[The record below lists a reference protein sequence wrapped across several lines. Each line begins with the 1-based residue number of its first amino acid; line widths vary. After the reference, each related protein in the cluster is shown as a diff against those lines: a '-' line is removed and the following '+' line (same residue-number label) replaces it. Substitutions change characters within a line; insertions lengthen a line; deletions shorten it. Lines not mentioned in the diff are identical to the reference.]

1 MSTQRLRRRPG
12 HRDDRA
18 DVWDAPLPPGAAA
31 VLALQRTAGNAATV
45 RALARAPIDTTQD
58 LTSPVYAGQP
68 ALEAAFDNAPPLA
81 VGMTGPGV
89 AAVQQGLV
97 DAGHDLPVSM
107 QGGKPDGIFGGETDT
122 AVREFQGTSV
132 LGIDG

>member
-1 MSTQRLRRRPG
+1 MSTERLERRRRSG
-12 HRDDRA
+12 HRDECPT
-18 DVWDAPLPPGAAA
+18 VGSAPLPPGPAA

-68 ALEAAFDNAPPLA
+68 QLEAAFDNAPPL
-81 VGMTGPGV
+81 VDGMAGPGV

-97 DAGHDLPVSM
+97 DAGHDLPISM
-107 QGGKPDGIFGGETDT
+107 E
-122 AVREFQGTSV
+122 AVA
-132 LGIDG
+132 